1 MRLKTMTEVKYDLD
15 LNSKPCRGV
24 LRYKDGAVYALED
37 GKEVFSRSLKNI
49 GELVQYTDV
58 GCGSLEISPFA
69 EKSGSDYDGAEN
81 ITVCRFSMS
90 AAEDIGEFCKA
101 VNHRIKTGEEPER
114 IADSADKC
122 PVCGRR
128 YPKGTDVCMF
138 CVDKSYI
145 WRRTFKML
153 RQFIPKLL
161 LSSVLVTFANLMSAV
176 QPVLQ
181 GKLVDGFSSALSSD
195 GLSVNQ
201 NIIFIGVAM
210 ALTYLLENIFQ
221 IFSGR
226 TANSVGLGFSKY
238 LRSVVYDR
246 VQRMSVSSMSRKTA
260 GDLIK
265 RVTRD
270 TNTVQNFFVDKG
282 RYALEQL
289 ILFVVVGIFMLR
301 MSPLLTLL
309 AIVPAPF
316 CIITLNSFKRYIHL
330 RYDKQ
335 WRYDSRAN
343 SILHDIIRGI
353 RVVKT
358 FGSEKREV
366 AKFSSV
372 SKDLADISVKN
383 ERTWAVIFPVIG
395 FLMNSGNFLVL
406 YFGGRMVI
414 NGTMTAGELWS
425 FVLLLSYIYKPLD
438 WLANMPR
445 WIAEVTTSLIKI
457 YEVLDEKPQV
467 GNSKNAGKYPITGE
481 VEFDSVDFG
490 YKSYEPVLRDI
501 DLKINPGEMIGLVGH
516 SGAGKSTMIN
526 LVMRLYDVDGGTLKI
541 DGRDIRDY
549 DQYYLRENI
558 GVVFQETY
566 LFSGTIYDNI
576 SYAKSDASPEEVFAA
591 AKAANAHGF
600 IMELKDGYNTVVGEN
615 GYNLSGGERQRVAI
629 ARAILRDPKILI
641 LDEATSALDP
651 ETESYI
657 QQALGRLTENRTTI
671 AIAHRLSTLRHA
683 DRLVVLENGRIAEVG
698 THAELLKKRG
708 VYYNLVMA
716 QRQTSKLTSE
726 AQAALDR
733 Q

>member
-1 MRLKTMTEVKYDLD
+1 MTEVKYDLD

-24 LRYKDGAVYALED
+24 LRYENGAVYALED
-37 GKEVFSRSLKNI
+37 GKEVFSHSLENV

-58 GCGSLEISPFA
+58 GCGSIEISPFA
-69 EKSGSDYDGAEN
+69 DELGSDYDSAEN

-101 VNHRIKTGEEPER
+101 VNHYIKTGEEPQL
-114 IADSADKC
+114 SADNADRC
-122 PVCGRR
+122 PACGRR

-153 RQFIPKLL
+153 RQFMPTLIV
-161 LSSVLVTFANLMSAV
+161 SSVLVTLANLMSAA

-181 GKLVDGFSSALSSD
+181 GKLVDSFSSAFSSG
-195 GLSVNQ
+195 GLSAKQ
-201 NIIFIGVAM
+201 NVIIIGVAM

-238 LRSVVYDR
+238 LRSVVYDK

-282 RYALEQL
+282 RYALEQI
-289 ILFVVVGIFMLR
+289 ILFIVVGIFMLR

-309 AIVPAPF
+309 AVLPAPL
-316 CIITLNSFKRYIHL
+316 CIIALNGFKRYIHL

-343 SILHDIIRGI
+343 SILHDIIKGI

-366 AKFSSV
+366 AKFSSA
-372 SKDLADISVKN
+372 SKALADISVSN
-383 ERTWAVIFPVIG
+383 ERMWAIIFPVIG
-395 FLMNSGNFLVL
+395 FFMNSGNFLVL

-467 GNSKNAGKYPITGE
+467 GDSRNAGKYPITGE
-481 VEFDSVDFG
+481 VEFDSVGFG
-490 YKSYEPVLRDI
+490 YKSYEPVLKNI
-501 DLKINPGEMIGLVGH
+501 NLKIKPGEMIGLVGH

-526 LVMRLYDVDGGTLKI
+526 LVMRLYDVDSGTIKI

-549 DQYYLRENI
+549 DQYYLRENM

-566 LFSGTIYDNI
+566 LFSGTVYDNI
-576 SYAKSDASPEEVFAA
+576 AYAKPDASPEEVFSA

-651 ETESYI
+651 ETESHI
-657 QQALGRLTENRTTI
+657 QEALGRLVQNRTTI

-698 THAELLKKRG
+698 THTELLKKRG
-708 VYYNLVMA
+708 IYYNLVMA

>member
-1 MRLKTMTEVKYDLD
+1 MTEVKYDLD

-24 LRYKDGAVYALED
+24 LRYENGAVYALED
-37 GKEVFSRSLKNI
+37 GKEVFSHSLENV

-69 EKSGSDYDGAEN
+69 DELGSDYDSAEN

-101 VNHRIKTGEEPER
+101 VNHYIKTGEEPQL
-114 IADSADKC
+114 SADNVDRC

-153 RQFIPKLL
+153 RQFMPTLIV
-161 LSSVLVTFANLMSAV
+161 SSVLVTLANLMSAA

-181 GKLVDGFSSALSSD
+181 GKLVDSFSSG
-195 GLSVNQ
+195 GLSAKQ
-201 NIIFIGVAM
+201 NVIIIGVAM

-238 LRSVVYDR
+238 LRSVVYDK

-282 RYALEQL
+282 RYALEQI
-289 ILFVVVGIFMLR
+289 ILFIVVGIFMLR

-309 AIVPAPF
+309 AVLPAPL
-316 CIITLNSFKRYIHL
+316 CIIALNGFKRYIHL

-343 SILHDIIRGI
+343 SILHDIIKGI

-366 AKFSSV
+366 AKFSSA
-372 SKDLADISVKN
+372 SKALADISVSN
-383 ERTWAVIFPVIG
+383 ERMWAIIFPVIG
-395 FLMNSGNFLVL
+395 FFMNSGNFLVL

-467 GNSKNAGKYPITGE
+467 GDSRNAGKYPITGE
-481 VEFDSVDFG
+481 VEFDSVGFG
-490 YKSYEPVLRDI
+490 YKSYEPVLKDI
-501 DLKINPGEMIGLVGH
+501 NLKIKPGEMIGLVGH

-526 LVMRLYDVDGGTLKI
+526 LVMRLYDVDSGTLRI

-549 DQYYLRENI
+549 DQYYLRENM

-566 LFSGTIYDNI
+566 LFSGTVYDNI
-576 SYAKSDASPEEVFAA
+576 AYAKPDASPEEVFSA

-629 ARAILRDPKILI
+629 ARAILRDPKVLI

-651 ETESYI
+651 ETESHI
-657 QQALGRLTENRTTI
+657 QEALGRLVQNRTTI

-698 THAELLKKRG
+698 THTELLKKRG
-708 VYYNLVMA
+708 IYYNLVMA

-726 AQAALDR
+726 AQTALDR

>member
-1 MRLKTMTEVKYDLD
+1 MTEVKYDLD

-24 LRYKDGAVYALED
+24 LRYENGAVYALED
-37 GKEVFSRSLKNI
+37 GREVFSHSLENV

-69 EKSGSDYDGAEN
+69 DELGSNYDSAEN

-101 VNHRIKTGEEPER
+101 VNHYIKTGEEPQL
-114 IADSADKC
+114 SADNADRC

-153 RQFIPKLL
+153 RQFMPTLIV
-161 LSSVLVTFANLMSAV
+161 SSVLVTLANLMSAA

-181 GKLVDGFSSALSSD
+181 GKLVDSFSSG
-195 GLSVNQ
+195 GLSAKQ
-201 NIIFIGVAM
+201 NVIIIGVAM

-238 LRSVVYDR
+238 LRSVVYDK

-282 RYALEQL
+282 RYALEQI
-289 ILFVVVGIFMLR
+289 ILFIVVGIFMLR

-309 AIVPAPF
+309 AVLPAPL
-316 CIITLNSFKRYIHL
+316 CIIALNSFKRYIHL

-343 SILHDIIRGI
+343 SILHDIIKGI

-366 AKFSSV
+366 AKFSSA
-372 SKDLADISVKN
+372 SKALADISVSN
-383 ERTWAVIFPVIG
+383 ERVWAIIFPVIG
-395 FLMNSGNFLVL
+395 FFMNSGNFLVL

-467 GNSKNAGKYPITGE
+467 GDSRNAGKYPITGE
-481 VEFDSVDFG
+481 VEFDSVGFG
-490 YKSYEPVLRDI
+490 YKSYEPVLKDI
-501 DLKINPGEMIGLVGH
+501 NLKIKPGEMIGLVGH

-526 LVMRLYDVDGGTLKI
+526 LVMRLYDVDSGTLRI

-549 DQYYLRENI
+549 DQYYLRENM

-566 LFSGTIYDNI
+566 LFSGTVYDNI
-576 SYAKSDASPEEVFAA
+576 AYAKPDASPEEVFSA

-651 ETESYI
+651 ETESHI
-657 QQALGRLTENRTTI
+657 QEALGRLVQNRTTI

-698 THAELLKKRG
+698 THTELLKKRG
-708 VYYNLVMA
+708 IYYNLVMA